1 MAEEIVIDKS
11 AFFNRL
17 SSFFAAWKADKRP
30 GHAVFGGVGSIVILM
45 GKTDEANSFQ
55 KNNAMHFWLLGYEFP
70 ATLMVFTT
78 DMMYVVTTAK
88 KGEDWPNTD
97 SAYLSANTGL
107 LNVAKHLEPLKGGKI
122 PVEILVTSKDP
133 DEKTRSFEKCLEVI
147 KSAGKRV
154 GVLPK
159 DTAAGP
165 FAEDWKRAFANITQD
180 VEEVDISPA
189 LSSAAFSVKDTD
201 ELVAIRN
208 ASRACSGLMS
218 EYFVDEMSRLLDE
231 EKQMTHKALSMRIDA
246 KIDDAKF
253 FKKLAKLPAEFDPQ
267 QIDWA
272 YGPVIQSG
280 GKYDLRLTATSDNSH
295 LQAGIIVA
303 GFGIR
308 YKTYSSI
315 IARTYLVDPSK
326 SQEANYAFLLNLHD
340 AVMKDVRDGTMAKDL
355 FNKAI
360 GLVRAKKP
368 ELESHFVKSVGAGI
382 GIELRDSNMVLNGKN
397 NKILKSG
404 MTLSIT
410 VGLTDVEELESK
422 DKNNSVYSMIITDT
436 VRVGEN
442 GPHIFTK
449 DAGIDMDSVSFY
461 FGDEEEPQKPAKEK
475 KEVKSSAMTSR
486 NVTRTKLRAERPT
499 QVNEGAEARR
509 REHQK
514 ELATKK
520 TKEGLDRF
528 AGTTGDDNGVTQKR
542 FKRFESYKRDN
553 QLPTKVKDLTIYVD
567 HKASTVIVP
576 IMGRPVP
583 FHINTIKNASK
594 SDEGEYA
601 YLRINFLSPGQG
613 VGRKDDQPFED
624 ISAHFLRNLTLR
636 SKDNERLAQVAQ
648 DITEL
653 RKNALRREQEKK
665 EMEDVVEQDKLV
677 EIRNR
682 RPVRLPDVYLR
693 PPLDGKRVPGEVEIH
708 QNGLRYMSPFRN
720 EHVDVLFSNV
730 KHLFFQPCA
739 HELIVLIHVH
749 LKTPIMIGK
758 RKTRDVQ
765 FYREA
770 TEMQFDETGNRRR
783 KHRYGDEE
791 EFEAEQEE
799 RRRRA
804 ALDREFKAFAEK
816 IADAGKDE
824 GVDVDIPFREIGFTG
839 VPNRSNVLIQ
849 PTTDALV
856 QLTEPPFLVIT
867 LNEIEIAHLER
878 VQFGLK
884 NFDLVFVFKD
894 FHRPPVHVN
903 TIPVESLE
911 GVKDWLDSVDIAFTE
926 GPLNLNWTT
935 IMKTVVSDPYGFF
948 ADGGWSFLAAESD
961 SEGGASDEEESAFE
975 LSESE
980 LAAADESSEDD
991 SEFDDDASA
1000 EASEDF
1006 SADEDSGEDW
1016 DELER
1021 KAKKKDKESGLD
1033 DEERG
1038 KKRKR

>member
-1 MAEEIVIDKS
+1 
-11 AFFNRL
+11 
-17 SSFFAAWKADKRP
+17 
-30 GHAVFGGVGSIVILM
+30 
-45 GKTDEANSFQ
+45 
-55 KNNAMHFWLLGYEFP
+55 
-70 ATLMVFTT
+70 
-78 DMMYVVTTAK
+78 
-88 KGEDWPNTD
+88 
-97 SAYLSANTGL
+97 
-107 LNVAKHLEPLKGGKI
+107 
-122 PVEILVTSKDP
+122 
-133 DEKTRSFEKCLEVI
+133 
-147 KSAGKRV
+147 
-154 GVLPK
+154 
-159 DTAAGP
+159 
-165 FAEDWKRAFANITQD
+165 
-180 VEEVDISPA
+180 
-189 LSSAAFSVKDTD
+189 
-201 ELVAIRN
+201 
-208 ASRACSGLMS
+208 MS

-231 EKQMTHKALSMRIDA
+231 EKQMTHKALSMRVDA
-246 KIDDAKF
+246 KIDDTKF
-253 FKKLAKLPAEFDPQ
+253 FNKLAKLPAEFDPR

-280 GKYDLRLTATSDNSH
+280 GKYDLKLTATSDNGN
-295 LQAGIIVA
+295 LQPGIIIA

-315 IARTYLVDPSK
+315 ISRTYLVDPSK
-326 SQEANYAFLLNLHD
+326 SQEANYAFLLNIHET
-340 AVMKDVRDGTMAKDL
+340 VMKDIRDGTVVKDL

-368 ELESHFVKSVGAGI
+368 ELESHFVKNIGAGI
-382 GIELRDSNMVLNGKN
+382 GIELRDANMILNSKN
-397 NKILKSG
+397 NKVLKSG
-404 MTLSIT
+404 MTLAIT
-410 VGLTDVEELESK
+410 VGLTDVEESESK
-422 DKNNSVYSMIITDT
+422 DKRKAVYSMVITDT

-461 FGDEEEPQKPAKEK
+461 FGDEEEPQKPVKEK
-475 KEVKSSAMTSR
+475 KEVKSNAIANR

-514 ELATKK
+514 ELAAKK

-528 AGTTGDDNGVTQKR
+528 AGTTGDDNGVTQKK

-553 QLPTKVKDLTIYVD
+553 QLPTKVKDLIVYVD

-624 ISAHFLRNLTLR
+624 LSAHFLRNLTLR
-636 SKDNERLAQVAQ
+636 SKDNDRLAQVAQ

-665 EMEDVVEQDKLV
+665 EMEDVVEQDKLI

-682 RPVRLPDVYLR
+682 RPVKLPDVYLR

-824 GVDVDIPFREIGFTG
+824 GVDVDIPFREIGFNG

-961 SEGGASDEEESAFE
+961 SEGGGSEDEESAFE

-1000 EASEDF
+1000 EESEEF
-1006 SADEDSGEDW
+1006 SADEESGDDW

-1021 KAKKKDKESGLD
+1021 KAKKKDREGGSD

-1038 KKRKR
+1038 QKRKR

>member
-1 MAEEIVIDKS
+1 MAEDIVIDKN

-30 GHAVFGGVGSIVILM
+30 GHAAFGGVGSIVILM

-78 DMMYVVTTAK
+78 DMMYV
-88 KGEDWPNTD
+88 PNAD
-97 SAYLSANTGL
+97 STYLSTNTGL

-147 KSAGKRV
+147 KNAGKRV
-154 GVLPK
+154 GILPK

-180 VEEVDISPA
+180 VEEVDISSA

-253 FKKLAKLPAEFDPQ
+253 FKRLAKLPAEFDPQ

-280 GKYDLRLTATSDNSH
+280 GKYDLRLTAMSDNSH

-303 GFGIR
+303 GFGVR

-410 VGLTDVEELESK
+410 VGLTDVEDLESK
-422 DKNNSVYSMIITDT
+422 DKNNTVYSMIITDT

-449 DAGIDMDSVSFY
+449 EAGIDMDSVSFY

-475 KEVKSSAMTSR
+475 KEVKSSAMASR

-528 AGTTGDDNGVTQKR
+528 AGTTGDDNGVTQKK

-961 SEGGASDEEESAFE
+961 SEDGASDEEESAFE

-1021 KAKKKDKESGLD
+1021 KAKKKDRESGLD

>member
-133 DEKTRSFEKCLEVI
+133 DEKSRSFEKCLEVI
-147 KSAGKRV
+147 KNAGKRV

-340 AVMKDVRDGTMAKDL
+340 TVMKDVRDGTMAKDL

-422 DKNNSVYSMIITDT
+422 DKNTAVYSMIITDT

-475 KEVKSSAMTSR
+475 KEVKSNAMTSR

-528 AGTTGDDNGVTQKR
+528 AGTTGDDNGVTQKK

-1021 KAKKKDKESGLD
+1021 KAKKKDRESGLD

>member
-1 MAEEIVIDKS
+1 MAEQIAIDKNT
-11 AFFNRL
+11 FFNHL
-17 SSFFAAWKADKRP
+17 SSFYASWKADKRS
-30 GHAVFGGVGSIVILM
+30 GNALFGGAGSIVILM
-45 GKTDEANSFQ
+45 GKTKSDESSFQ

-70 ATLMVFTT
+70 ATLFVLTT
-78 DMMYVVTTAK
+78 EAVHVVTTPK
-88 KGEDWPNTD
+88 KAE
-97 SAYLSANTGL
+97 L
-107 LNVAKHLEPLKGGKI
+107 LEPLTGGKV
-122 PVEILVTSKDP
+122 PVELLVTTKDP
-133 DEKTRSFEKCLEVI
+133 ESKTKAFGKCLDVI
-147 KSAGKRV
+147 KGAGKKV
-154 GVLPK
+154 GTLPK
-159 DTAAGP
+159 DHTSGP
-165 FAEDWKRAFANITQD
+165 FADDWKRAFGDISKD
-180 VEEVDISPA
+180 VEEVDITPA
-189 LSSAAFSVKDTD
+189 LSAAFSIKDPE
-201 ELVAIRN
+201 ELVSVRN

-231 EKQMTHKALSMRIDA
+231 EKQITHKALAAKVDT

-253 FKKLAKLPAEFDPQ
+253 FNKLARLPSEFDAD

-272 YGPVIQSG
+272 YGPVVQSG
-280 GKYDLRLTATSDNSH
+280 GSYDLKLTATADSKN
-295 LQAGIIVA
+295 LEPGIILSS
-303 GFGIR
+303 FGIR
-308 YKTYSSI
+308 YKTYNSL

-326 SQEANYAFLLNLHD
+326 SQEANYGLLLSLHD
-340 AVMKDVRDGTMAKDL
+340 VVMKEIRDGVVAKDL
-355 FNKAI
+355 YNKALSVI
-360 GLVRAKKP
+360 RSKKP
-368 ELESHFVKSVGAGI
+368 ELESHLVKNIGAGI
-382 GIELRDSNMVLNGKN
+382 GIELRDANMVLNTKN
-397 NKILKSG
+397 NRVLKNG
-404 MTLSIT
+404 MTLSVT
-410 VGLTDVEELESK
+410 VGLTDVKDIDSK
-422 DKNNSVYSMIITDT
+422 GNTYSMVITDT
-436 VRVGEN
+436 VRVGDT
-442 GPHIFTK
+442 GAHIFTK

-461 FGDEEEPQKPAKEK
+461 FGDDEEPEKPVKEK
-475 KEVKSSAMTSR
+475 KEAKSSAVASR

-499 QVNEGAEARR
+499 QINEGAEARR

-528 AGTTGDDNGVTQKR
+528 TGTTGDDNGVAQKK

-553 QLPTKVKDLTIYVD
+553 QLPAKVKDLTVYVD
-567 HKASTVIVP
+567 QKASTVIVP

-624 ISAHFLRNLTLR
+624 PSAHFVRNLTLR
-636 SKDNERLAQVAQ
+636 SKNNDRLAQVAQ

-653 RKNALRREQEKK
+653 RKTALRREQEKK

-682 RPVRLPDVYLR
+682 RPVKLPDVYLR

-708 QNGLRYMSPFRN
+708 QNGLRYLSPFRN

-856 QLTEPPFLVIT
+856 QLTEPPFMVIT

-884 NFDLVFVFKD
+884 NFDLVFVYKD

-903 TIPVESLE
+903 TIPVEALE

-961 SEGGASDEEESAFE
+961 SEGGSDEEEESAFE

-980 LAAADESSEDD
+980 LVAADESSEED
-991 SEFDDDASA
+991 SDYDDDASA
-1000 EASEDF
+1000 DASEEEDF
-1006 SADEDSGEDW
+1006 SGDEESGEDW
-1016 DELER
+1016 DELEK
-1021 KAKKKDKESGLD
+1021 KAKRQDKENKVDED
-1033 DEERG
+1033 DRG
-1038 KKRKR
+1038 TKRKR

>member
-1 MAEEIVIDKS
+1 MAEEIVIDKTL
-11 AFFNRL
+11 FFNRL
-17 SSFFAAWKADKRP
+17 SSFYAAWRADKRSSHP
-30 GHAVFGGVGSIVILM
+30 TFGGVGSIVILM
-45 GKTDEANSFQ
+45 GKTDEANTFQ

-70 ATLMVFTT
+70 ATLLVFTLEAV
-78 DMMYVVTTAK
+78 YVVTTAK
-88 KGEDWPNTD
+88 KEGAH
-97 SAYLSANTGL
+97 S
-107 LNVAKHLEPLKGGKI
+107 AKHLEPLRGGKI
-122 PVEILVTSKDP
+122 PVEILVTTKDP
-133 DEKTRSFEKCLEVI
+133 EGKLRSFEKCIEVI
-147 KSAGKRV
+147 RSTGNKV

-159 DTAAGP
+159 DTTAGP
-165 FAEDWKRAFANITQD
+165 FAEDWKRTFATLSGEI
-180 VEEVDISPA
+180 EEVDISPA
-189 LSSAAFSVKDTD
+189 LSAAFAVKDTD
-201 ELVAIRN
+201 ELVSIRN

-218 EYFVDEMSRLLDE
+218 EYFVEEMSRLLDE
-231 EKQMTHKALSMRIDA
+231 EKQMTHKALSARVDA

-253 FKKLAKLPAEFDPQ
+253 FNKLGKLPAEFDAQ

-280 GKYDLRLTATSDNSH
+280 GKYDLRLTAVSDNSN
-295 LQAGIIVA
+295 LEPGIIIA

-308 YKTYSSI
+308 YKTYSSM

-326 SQEANYAFLLNLHD
+326 SQETNYAFLLALHE
-340 AVMKDVRDGTMAKDL
+340 AVMRDVRDGTIAKDL
-355 FNKAI
+355 YNKAI
-360 GLVRAKKP
+360 NLIRTKKP

-382 GIELRDSNMVLNGKN
+382 GIELRDPNMVLNGKN
-397 NKILKSG
+397 SRTLKSG
-404 MTLSIT
+404 MTLSVT
-410 VGLTDVEELESK
+410 VGLTDVEDPELKGSK
-422 DKNNSVYSMIITDT
+422 SSTYSMVITDT

-442 GPHIFTK
+442 GPHVFTK
-449 DAGIDMDSVSFY
+449 DAGLDMDSVSFY
-461 FGDEEEPQKPAKEK
+461 FGDEEEPQKPIKEK
-475 KEVKSSAMTSR
+475 KEAKTSAIASR
-486 NVTRTKLRAERPT
+486 NITRTKLRAERPT
-499 QVNEGAEARR
+499 QINEGAEARR

-514 ELATKK
+514 ELAAKK

-528 AGTTGDDNGVTQKR
+528 AGTTGDDNGVTQKK

-553 QLPTKVKDLTIYVD
+553 QLPTKVRDLTIYVD
-567 HKASTVIVP
+567 QKASTVIVP

-624 ISAHFLRNLTLR
+624 LSAHFLRNLTLR

-665 EMEDVVEQDKLV
+665 EMEDVVEQDKLI

-682 RPVRLPDVYLR
+682 RPVKLPDVYLR

-894 FHRPPVHVN
+894 FHRAPVHIN

-961 SEGGASDEEESAFE
+961 SEDGSEEEEESAFE

-1000 EASEDF
+1000 EASDF
-1006 SADEDSGEDW
+1006 SAEEESGEDW

-1021 KAKKKDKESGLD
+1021 KAKKKDREGGLD
-1033 DEERG
+1033 DEEHG

>member
-11 AFFNRL
+11 TFFNRL
-17 SSFFAAWKADKRP
+17 SSFYNAWKADKRSS
-30 GHAVFGGVGSIVILM
+30 HATFGGASSIVILM

-70 ATLMVFTT
+70 ATLLVFTT
-78 DMMYVVTTAK
+78 EVVYVVTTAK
-88 KGEDWPNTD
+88 K
-97 SAYLSANTGL
+97 
-107 LNVAKHLEPLKGGKI
+107 AKHLEPLKGGKI

-133 DEKTRSFEKCLEVI
+133 EEKMKSFEKCIEVI
-147 KSAGKRV
+147 KNAGKKV
-154 GVLPK
+154 GVLLR
-159 DTAAGP
+159 DTTAGP
-165 FAEDWKRAFANITQD
+165 FAEDWRKAYAVLSKE
-180 VEEVDISPA
+180 VEEVDISSA
-189 LSSAAFSVKDTD
+189 LSAALSVKDTD
-201 ELVAIRN
+201 ELVSIRN

-231 EKQMTHKALSMRIDA
+231 EKQMSHKALSMRIDA

-253 FKKLAKLPAEFDPQ
+253 FNKLAKLPAEFDPQ

-280 GKYDLRLTATSDNSH
+280 GKYDLKLTAVSDNNN
-295 LQAGIIVA
+295 LQPGIIIA

-308 YKTYSSI
+308 YRTYSSL
-315 IARTYLVDPSK
+315 IARTYLVDPTK
-326 SQEANYAFLLNLHD
+326 SQEANYAFLLNIRE
-340 AVMKDVRDGTMAKDL
+340 AIIKEVRDGTTAKDL
-355 FNKAI
+355 YSKAVSLI
-360 GLVRAKKP
+360 RTRKP
-368 ELESHFVKSVGAGI
+368 ELEAHFLKAVGAGI
-382 GIELRDSNMVLNGKN
+382 GIELRDANMVLNGKN
-397 NKILKSG
+397 DKILKSG
-404 MTLSIT
+404 MTFAIT
-410 VGLTDVEELESK
+410 VGLTDVEDPNMK
-422 DKNNSVYSMIITDT
+422 DKNRTVYSMVITDT
-436 VRVGEN
+436 VRVGET
-442 GPHIFTK
+442 GPLVFTK
-449 DAGIDMDSVSFY
+449 DAGVDMDSVSFY
-461 FGDEEEPQKPAKEK
+461 FGDEEEPQKPVKEK
-475 KEVKSSAMTSR
+475 KEAKSSAIANR

-499 QVNEGAEARR
+499 QINEGAEARR

-514 ELATKK
+514 ELAGKK

-528 AGTTGDDNGVTQKR
+528 AGTTGDDNGVTQKK

-553 QLPTKVKDLTIYVD
+553 QLPTRVKDLTVYVD
-567 HKASTVIVP
+567 QKASTVIVP

-624 ISAHFLRNLTLR
+624 LSAHFLRNLTLR
-636 SKDNERLAQVAQ
+636 SKDNDRLAQIAQ

-682 RPVRLPDVYLR
+682 RPVKLPDVYLR

-867 LNEIEIAHLER
+867 LNEVEIAHLER

-884 NFDLVFVFKD
+884 NFDLVFVLKD
-894 FHRPPVHVN
+894 FHRAPVHIN

-961 SEGGASDEEESAFE
+961 SEGGSDEDEESAFE

-1000 EASEDF
+1000 EASDDF
-1006 SADEDSGEDW
+1006 SADEESGEDW
-1016 DELER
+1016 DELEL
-1021 KAKKKDKESGLD
+1021 KAKKKDRESGLE
-1033 DEERG
+1033 DEDRG

>member
-1 MAEEIVIDKS
+1 MGDEIVIDKT

-17 SSFFAAWKADKRP
+17 SSLHTAWKTDKRSSNP
-30 GHAVFGGVGSIVILM
+30 VFGGVGSIVILM
-45 GKTDEANSFQ
+45 GKTDETNSFQ
-55 KNNAMHFWLLGYEFP
+55 KNNAIHFWLLGYEFP
-70 ATLMVFTT
+70 ATLLIFTPEV
-78 DMMYVVTTAK
+78 MYVVTTAK
-88 KGEDWPNTD
+88 K
-97 SAYLSANTGL
+97 
-107 LNVAKHLEPLKGGKI
+107 AKHLEPLKGGKI
-122 PVEILVTSKDP
+122 PVEVLVTTKDP
-133 DEKTRSFEKCLEVI
+133 EEKTKIFEKCLDVI
-147 KSAGKRV
+147 KSSGDKV
-154 GVLPK
+154 GVLPR
-159 DTAAGP
+159 DTTAGP
-165 FAEDWKRAFANITQD
+165 FVEDWKRVYSKISGEI
-180 VEEVDISPA
+180 EEVDISPA
-189 LSSAAFSVKDTD
+189 LSAACFSIKDTD
-201 ELVAIRN
+201 ELVSIRN

-218 EYFVDEMSRLLDE
+218 DYFVDEMSRLLDE

-253 FKKLAKLPAEFDPQ
+253 FNKLAKLPSEFDPQ

-280 GKYDLRLTATSDNSH
+280 GKYDLKLTAVSNDDN
-295 LQAGIIVA
+295 LEPGIIIA

-308 YKTYSSI
+308 YKTYSSLI
-315 IARTYLVDPSK
+315 GRTYLVDPTK
-326 SQEANYAFLLNLHD
+326 TQELNYGLLLSVHEV
-340 AVMKDVRDGTMAKDL
+340 VMKEIRDGVVAKEL
-355 FNKAI
+355 YNKAI

-368 ELESHFVKSVGAGI
+368 ELEPHFMKNVGAGI
-382 GIELRDSNMVLNGKN
+382 GIELRDPNMVLNGKN
-397 NKILKSG
+397 SRVLKSG
-404 MTLSIT
+404 MTFSIT
-410 VGLTDVEELESK
+410 IGLVDVEEPSVK
-422 DKNNSVYSMIITDT
+422 DKKKNIYSMMITDT
-436 VRVGEN
+436 VRVGDQ
-442 GPHIFTK
+442 GPHVFTK

-475 KEVKSSAMTSR
+475 KEPKSSAVANR

-514 ELATKK
+514 ELAAKK
-520 TKEGLDRF
+520 TKEGLERF
-528 AGTTGDDNGVTQKR
+528 AGTTGDDNGVTQKK

-553 QLPTKVKDLTIYVD
+553 QLPAKVRDLTVYVD

-624 ISAHFLRNLTLR
+624 LSAHFLRNLTLR
-636 SKDNERLAQVAQ
+636 SKDNDRFAQVAQ

-682 RPVRLPDVYLR
+682 RPVKLPDVYLR

-720 EHVDVLFSNV
+720 ERVDVLFSNV

-824 GVDVDIPFREIGFTG
+824 GVDVDIPFREIGFNG

-856 QLTEPPFLVIT
+856 QLTEPPFLVVS
-867 LNEIEIAHLER
+867 LNEIEVAHLER

-894 FHRPPVHVN
+894 FHRPPVHIN
-903 TIPVESLE
+903 TIPVENLE

-948 ADGGWSFLAAESD
+948 ADGGWSFLAPESD
-961 SEGGASDEEESAFE
+961 SEDGSDEEEESAFE

-980 LAAADESSEDD
+980 LAADESSEDESD
-991 SEFDDDASA
+991 YDDDASA
-1000 EASEDF
+1000 DDDF
-1006 SADEDSGEDW
+1006 SADEEESGEDW
-1016 DELER
+1016 DELEEQ
-1021 KAKKKDKESGLD
+1021 AKKKDREGILD
-1033 DEERG
+1033 DEDRL

>member
-1 MAEEIVIDKS
+1 MGEEIKIDKATFS
-11 AFFNRL
+11 NRL
-17 SSFFAAWKADKRP
+17 SSFYSAWKADKRSSNP
-30 GHAVFGGVGSIVILM
+30 VFAGAGSIVILM
-45 GKTDEANSFQ
+45 GKTEEANSFQ

-70 ATLMVFTT
+70 ATLFVFTLEA
-78 DMMYVVTTAK
+78 MYVVTTAK
-88 KGEDWPNTD
+88 K
-97 SAYLSANTGL
+97 
-107 LNVAKHLEPLKGGKI
+107 AKHLEHLKGGKI
-122 PVEILVTSKDP
+122 PVEILVTTKDA
-133 DEKTRSFEKCLEVI
+133 EQKAKVFEKCLDVI
-147 KSAGKRV
+147 KNAGKKV

-159 DTAAGP
+159 DTSTGP
-165 FAEDWKRAFANITQD
+165 FAEEWKRVFGEISKE
-180 VEEVDISPA
+180 VEEVDIAPA
-189 LSSAAFSVKDTD
+189 LSSVAFSVKGPE
-201 ELVAIRN
+201 ELISIRN

-218 EYFVDEMSRLLDE
+218 EYFVDEMSQLLDE
-231 EKQMTHKALSMRIDA
+231 EKKITHKALAAKVDA

-253 FKKLAKLPAEFDPQ
+253 FNKLAKLPPEFDAQ

-280 GKYDLRLTATSDNSH
+280 GNYDLKFTAVSDSNNLH
-295 LQAGIIVA
+295 TGIIIA

-308 YKTYSSI
+308 YKTYSSVI
-315 IARTYLVDPSK
+315 SRTFLVDPSK
-326 SQEANYAFLLNLHD
+326 AQEATYAFLLTIYD
-340 AVMKDVRDGTMAKDL
+340 AVMKDVRDGAVAKDL
-355 FNKAI
+355 YNKAI
-360 GLVRAKKP
+360 GMIKAKKP
-368 ELESHFVKSVGAGI
+368 ELEKHFLKNIGAGI
-382 GIELRDSNMVLNGKN
+382 GIELRDSNMILNGKN
-397 NKILKSG
+397 TKVLKSG
-404 MTLSIT
+404 MTLCVMI
-410 VGLTDVEELESK
+410 GFTDIHDPDPK
-422 DKNNSVYSMIITDT
+422 DKKNEVYSMVISDT
-436 VRVGEN
+436 VRVGES

-461 FGDEEEPQKPAKEK
+461 FGDEEETQKPK
-475 KEVKSSAMTSR
+475 KVKNDTARSSAIASKNITK
-486 NVTRTKLRAERPT
+486 TKLRAERPT
-499 QVNEGAEARR
+499 QSNEGAEARR

-514 ELATKK
+514 ELAAKK
-520 TKEGLDRF
+520 VKEGLERF
-528 AGTTGDDNGVTQKR
+528 AGTTGDQNGVSQKK

-553 QLPTKVKDLTIYVD
+553 QLPPRVKDLAIYVD
-567 HKASTVIVP
+567 HKAATVIVP

-624 ISAHFLRNLTLR
+624 PSAHFVRNLTLR
-636 SKDNERLAQVAQ
+636 SKDNNRLGQVAQ

-682 RPVRLPDVYLR
+682 RPVKLPDVYLR

-708 QNGLRYMSPFRN
+708 QNGLRYQSPLRS

-739 HELIVLIHVH
+739 HEMIVIIHVH

-758 RKTRDVQ
+758 RKTKDVQ

-799 RRRRA
+799 RRRRL

-816 IADAGKDE
+816 ISDAGRDE
-824 GVDVDIPFREIGFTG
+824 GVDVDVPFREIGFNG

-849 PTTDALV
+849 PTTDAIV
-856 QLTEPPFLVIT
+856 QLTEPPFLVVT
-867 LNEIEIAHLER
+867 LSEIEVAHLER

-884 NFDLVFVFKD
+884 NFDMVFVFKD
-894 FHRPPVHVN
+894 FHRPPVHIN

-911 GVKDWLDSVDIAFTE
+911 GVKDWLDSVDIAFSE
-926 GPLNLNWTT
+926 GPLNLNWGA
-935 IMKTVVSDPYGFF
+935 IMKTVTSDPHGFF
-948 ADGGWSFLAAESD
+948 VDGGWSFLGAESD
-961 SEGGASDEEESAFE
+961 SEESEEEEESAFE
-975 LSESE
+975 MSESE
-980 LAAADESSEDD
+980 LGASEESSEDE

-1000 EASEDF
+1000 DASEGF
-1006 SADEDSGEDW
+1006 SGDEDESGGEDW
-1016 DELER
+1016 DELEK
-1021 KAKKKDKESGLD
+1021 KAKKKDRESALD
-1033 DEERG
+1033 DSDKG

>member
-11 AFFNRL
+11 TFFNRL
-17 SSFFAAWKADKRP
+17 SSFYNAWKADKRSS
-30 GHAVFGGVGSIVILM
+30 HASFGGVSSIVILM

-70 ATLMVFTT
+70 ATLLVFTT
-78 DMMYVVTTAK
+78 EMVYVVTTAK
-88 KGEDWPNTD
+88 K
-97 SAYLSANTGL
+97 
-107 LNVAKHLEPLKGGKI
+107 AKHLEPLKGGKI
-122 PVEILVTSKDP
+122 PVEILVTSKTP
-133 DEKTRSFEKCLEVI
+133 DEKMKSFEKCIDVI
-147 KSAGKRV
+147 KNAGKKV

-159 DTAAGP
+159 DTTAGP
-165 FAEDWKRAFANITQD
+165 FAEDWKKAYATLSNE

-189 LSSAAFSVKDTD
+189 LSATLSVKDTD
-201 ELVAIRN
+201 ELVSIRN

-231 EKQMTHKALSMRIDA
+231 EKQMSHKALSMRIDA

-253 FKKLAKLPAEFDPQ
+253 FNKLAKLPAEFDPQ

-280 GKYDLRLTATSDNSH
+280 GKYDLKLTAISDNNN
-295 LQAGIIVA
+295 LQPGIIIA

-308 YKTYSSI
+308 YKTYSSM
-315 IARTYLVDPSK
+315 IARTYLVDPTK
-326 SQEANYAFLLNLHD
+326 TQEANYAFLLNVREAIL
-340 AVMKDVRDGTMAKDL
+340 KDVRDGAVAKDL
-355 FNKAI
+355 YSKAMNM
-360 GLVRAKKP
+360 VRTKKP
-368 ELESHFVKSVGAGI
+368 ELESHFLKTVGAGI
-382 GIELRDSNMVLNGKN
+382 GIELRDANMVLNGKN
-397 NKILKSG
+397 DKVLKSG
-404 MTLSIT
+404 MTFAVT
-410 VGLTDVEELESK
+410 VGLTDVEDASIK
-422 DKNNSVYSMIITDT
+422 DKNRTVYSMIITDT
-436 VRVGEN
+436 VRVGET
-442 GPHIFTK
+442 GPLVFTK
-449 DAGIDMDSVSFY
+449 DAGVDMDSVSFY
-461 FGDEEEPQKPAKEK
+461 FGDEEEPQRPVKEK
-475 KEVKSSAMTSR
+475 KEAKSSSVANR

-499 QVNEGAEARR
+499 QINEGAEARR

-514 ELATKK
+514 ELAGKK

-528 AGTTGDDNGVTQKR
+528 AGTTGDDNGVTQKK

-553 QLPTKVKDLTIYVD
+553 QLPTRVKDLTVYVD
-567 HKASTVIVP
+567 QKASTVIVP

-624 ISAHFLRNLTLR
+624 LSAHFLRNLTLR
-636 SKDNERLAQVAQ
+636 SKDNDRLAQIAQ

-677 EIRNR
+677 EIRSNLDR
-682 RPVRLPDVYLR
+682 RPVKLPDVYLR

-824 GVDVDIPFREIGFTG
+824 SVDVDIPFREIGFTG

-867 LNEIEIAHLER
+867 LNEVEIAHLER

-894 FHRPPVHVN
+894 FHRAPVHIN

-961 SEGGASDEEESAFE
+961 SEGGSDEDEESAFE

-1000 EASEDF
+1000 EASDDF
-1006 SADEDSGEDW
+1006 SADEESGEDW
-1016 DELER
+1016 DELET
-1021 KAKKKDKESGLD
+1021 KAKKKDRESGLD
-1033 DEERG
+1033 DEDRG

>member
-1 MAEEIVIDKS
+1 MAEDIIIDK
-11 AFFNRL
+11 ATFFNRL
-17 SSFFAAWKADKRP
+17 SSFYAAWKADKRP
-30 GHAVFGGVGSIVILM
+30 GNGVFGGVGSIVILM

-70 ATLMVFTT
+70 ATLFVFTLEG
-78 DMMYVVTTAK
+78 MYVVTTAK
-88 KGEDWPNTD
+88 K
-97 SAYLSANTGL
+97 
-107 LNVAKHLEPLKGGKI
+107 AKHLEPLKGGKI
-122 PVEILVTSKDP
+122 PMEILVTSKDQ
-133 DEKTRSFEKCLEVI
+133 EQKAKAFEKCLDVI
-147 KSAGKRV
+147 KSAGKKV
-154 GVLPK
+154 GTLAK
-159 DTAAGP
+159 DTAFGP
-165 FAEDWKRAFANITQD
+165 FADEWKRAFGDISKD
-180 VEEVDISPA
+180 VEEVDIAPA
-189 LSSAAFSVKDTD
+189 LSAASFSIKGPE
-201 ELVAIRN
+201 ELVSMRN
-208 ASRACSGLMS
+208 AARACSGLMS
-218 EYFVDEMSRLLDE
+218 EYFVDEMSQLLDE
-231 EKQMTHKALSMRIDA
+231 EKKMTHKSLASKIDV
-246 KIDDAKF
+246 KIDDDKF
-253 FKKLAKLPAEFDPQ
+253 FQKLAKLPPEFDAH

-272 YGPVIQSG
+272 YGPVVQSG
-280 GKYDLRLTATSDNSH
+280 GNYDLRLTATPDSNNLH
-295 LQAGIIVA
+295 AGIIIA

-308 YKTYSSI
+308 YKTYSAM

-326 SQEANYAFLLNLHD
+326 SQETNYGLLLNIHD
-340 AVMKDVRDGTMAKDL
+340 AIMKDIRDGAVARDL
-355 FNKAI
+355 YNKAI
-360 GLVRAKKP
+360 GIVRAKRP
-368 ELESHFVKSVGAGI
+368 DLEKHFLKNIGAGI

-397 NKILKSG
+397 TRTLKSG

-410 VGLTDVEELESK
+410 IGLTDIQDLDQK
-422 DKNNSVYSMIITDT
+422 DRKNSVYSMVITDT
-436 VRVGEN
+436 VRVGET

-449 DAGIDMDSVSFY
+449 DAGVDMDSVSFY
-461 FGDEEEPQKPAKEK
+461 FGDEEEPEKPVKEK
-475 KEVKSSAMTSR
+475 AEVRSSVVASKNITK
-486 NVTRTKLRAERPT
+486 TKLRAERPT
-499 QVNEGAEARR
+499 QNTEGSEARR

-514 ELATKK
+514 ELAAKK
-520 TKEGLDRF
+520 LKEGLERF
-528 AGTTGDDNGVTQKR
+528 AGTTGDGNGVAQKK

-553 QLPTKVKDLTIYVD
+553 QLPSKVKDLTVYVD

-576 IMGRPVP
+576 VMGRPVP

-624 ISAHFLRNLTLR
+624 PSAHFVRNLTLR
-636 SKDNERLAQVAQ
+636 SKDNNRFAQVAQ

-665 EMEDVVEQDKLV
+665 EMEDVVEQDKLI

-682 RPVRLPDVYLR
+682 RPVKLPDVYLR

-708 QNGLRYMSPFRN
+708 QNGLRYQSPLRN

-739 HELIVLIHVH
+739 HELIVIIHVH
-749 LKTPIMIGK
+749 LKTPIMVGK
-758 RKTRDVQ
+758 RKTKDVQ

-816 IADAGKDE
+816 ISDAGKDE
-824 GVDVDIPFREIGFTG
+824 GVDVDIPFREIGFNG

-849 PTTDALV
+849 PTTDAIV
-856 QLTEPPFLVIT
+856 QLTEPPFLVVT
-867 LNEIEIAHLER
+867 LNEIEVAHLER

-894 FHRPPVHVN
+894 FNRQPVHIN

-911 GVKDWLDSVDIAFTE
+911 SVKDWLDSVDIPFTE

-935 IMKTVVSDPYGFF
+935 IMKTVASDPYGFF
-948 ADGGWSFLAAESD
+948 VDGGWSFLAAESD
-961 SEGGASDEEESAFE
+961 SEDGSDEEEESAFE

-980 LAAADESSEDD
+980 LAASDESSEDD
-991 SEFDDDASA
+991 NEFDDDASA
-1000 EASEDF
+1000 EASDDL
-1006 SADEDSGEDW
+1006 SVDDDSGEDW
-1016 DELER
+1016 DELE
-1021 KAKKKDKESGLD
+1021 KQAKKKDRESGLD
-1033 DEERG
+1033 EDRG
-1038 KKRKR
+1038 RKRKR

>member
-1 MAEEIVIDKS
+1 MAEEILIDRNT
-11 AFFNRL
+11 FFSRL
-17 SSFFAAWKADKRP
+17 SSFYTAWKADKRSN
-30 GHAVFGGVGSIVILM
+30 HASFGGVSSIIILM
-45 GKTDEANSFQ
+45 GKTDETNSFQ

-70 ATLMVFTT
+70 ATLLVLTT
-78 DMMYVVTTAK
+78 EVVYVVTTAK
-88 KGEDWPNTD
+88 K
-97 SAYLSANTGL
+97 
-107 LNVAKHLEPLKGGKI
+107 AKHLEPLKGGKV

-133 DEKTRSFEKCLEVI
+133 EEKMKSFEKCIEVI
-147 KSAGKRV
+147 KNAGKKV
-154 GVLPK
+154 GILAR
-159 DTAAGP
+159 DTTAGP
-165 FAEDWKRAFANITQD
+165 FAEDWRKVYAAISRE

-189 LSSAAFSVKDTD
+189 LSTAFSVKDTD
-201 ELVAIRN
+201 ELVSIRN

-246 KIDDAKF
+246 KIDDVKF
-253 FKKLAKLPAEFDPQ
+253 FNKLGKLPAEFDPQ

-280 GKYDLRLTATSDNSH
+280 GKYDIKLTAASDNNN
-295 LQAGIIVA
+295 LQPGIIIA

-308 YKTYSSI
+308 YRTYSSL

-326 SQEANYAFLLNLHD
+326 NQEANYAFLLNIRETI
-340 AVMKDVRDGTMAKDL
+340 MKEIRDGTVSKDL
-355 FNKAI
+355 YNKAI
-360 GLVRAKKP
+360 GLVRTKRP
-368 ELESHFVKSVGAGI
+368 ELEAHFLKTVGAGI
-382 GIELRDSNMVLNGKN
+382 GIELRDANMVLNGKN
-397 NKILKSG
+397 EKVLKSG
-404 MTLSIT
+404 MAFSIT
-410 VGLTDVEELESK
+410 VGLTDVEEPSMK
-422 DKNNSVYSMIITDT
+422 DKNTAVYSMVITDT
-436 VRVGEN
+436 VRVGET
-442 GPHIFTK
+442 GPLIFTK
-449 DAGIDMDSVSFY
+449 EAGVDMDSVSFY
-461 FGDEEEPQKPAKEK
+461 FGDEEEPQKPVKEK
-475 KEVKSSAMTSR
+475 KESKPSAIANR

-499 QVNEGAEARR
+499 QSNEGAEARR

-528 AGTTGDDNGVTQKR
+528 AGTTGDDNGVTQKK

-553 QLPTKVKDLTIYVD
+553 QLPTKVKDLIIYVD
-567 HKASTVIVP
+567 QKASTVIVP

-624 ISAHFLRNLTLR
+624 LSAHFLRNLTLR
-636 SKDNERLAQVAQ
+636 SKDNDRLAQVAQ

-682 RPVRLPDVYLR
+682 RPVKLPDVYLR

-856 QLTEPPFLVIT
+856 QLTEPPFLAIT
-867 LNEIEIAHLER
+867 LNEVEIAHLER

-894 FHRPPVHVN
+894 FHRAPVHIN

-961 SEGGASDEEESAFE
+961 SEGGSEEEEESAFE

-1000 EASEDF
+1000 EESDDF
-1006 SADEDSGEDW
+1006 SADEESGEDW
-1016 DELER
+1016 DELEL
-1021 KAKKKDKESGLD
+1021 KAKKKDRESGLE

>member
-1 MAEEIVIDKS
+1 MADEIVIDKT

-17 SSFFAAWKADKRP
+17 SSFYTAWKADKRS
-30 GHAVFGGVGSIVILM
+30 GNAVFGGVGSIVILM

-55 KNNAMHFWLLGYEFP
+55 KNNAIHFWLLGYEFP

-88 KGEDWPNTD
+88 K
-97 SAYLSANTGL
+97 
-107 LNVAKHLEPLKGGKI
+107 AKHLEPLKVGKI

-133 DEKTRSFEKCLEVI
+133 EEKTKSFEKCLEVI
-147 KSAGKRV
+147 KNAGNKV

-165 FAEDWKRAFANITQD
+165 FAEDWKRAFANITQEI
-180 VEEVDISPA
+180 EEVDISPA

-201 ELVAIRN
+201 ELVSIRN

-218 EYFVDEMSRLLDE
+218 DYFVDEMSRLLDE

-246 KIDDAKF
+246 KIDDSKF
-253 FKKLAKLPAEFDPQ
+253 FSKLAKLPAEFDPQ

-280 GKYDLRLTATSDNSH
+280 GKYDLRLTATSDNSN
-295 LQAGIIVA
+295 LQAGIIIA

-326 SQEANYAFLLNLHD
+326 SQETNYAFLLNLHET
-340 AVMKDVRDGTMAKDL
+340 VMKDVRDGTIAKDL
-355 FNKAI
+355 YNKAI
-360 GLVRAKKP
+360 GLVRARKP
-368 ELESHFVKSVGAGI
+368 ELEAHFVKSIGAGI
-382 GIELRDSNMVLNGKN
+382 GIELRDSNMVLNGKT

-410 VGLTDVEELESK
+410 VGLTDVEEPESK
-422 DKNNSVYSMIITDT
+422 DKNRAVYSMVITDT

-475 KEVKSSAMTSR
+475 KEVKTGAMASR

-528 AGTTGDDNGVTQKR
+528 AGTTGDDNGITQKK

-553 QLPTKVKDLTIYVD
+553 QLPAKVKDLTIYVD
-567 HKASTVIVP
+567 HKASTIIVP

-624 ISAHFLRNLTLR
+624 LSAHFLRNLTLR

-665 EMEDVVEQDKLV
+665 EMEDVVEQDKLI

-682 RPVRLPDVYLR
+682 RPVKLPDVYLR

-961 SEGGASDEEESAFE
+961 SEDGGSEEEESAFE

-1006 SADEDSGEDW
+1006 SADEESGEDW

-1021 KAKKKDKESGLD
+1021 KAKKKDREGSVD

>member
-1 MAEEIVIDKS
+1 MAEEIVIDKTS
-11 AFFNRL
+11 FFNRL
-17 SSFFAAWKADKRP
+17 SSFYTAWRADKRSSHP
-30 GHAVFGGVGSIVILM
+30 TFGGVGSIVILM
-45 GKTDEANSFQ
+45 GKTDEANTFQ

-70 ATLMVFTT
+70 ATLLVFTLEAV
-78 DMMYVVTTAK
+78 YVVTTAK
-88 KGEDWPNTD
+88 K
-97 SAYLSANTGL
+97 
-107 LNVAKHLEPLKGGKI
+107 AKHLEPLRGGKI
-122 PVEILVTSKDP
+122 PVEILVTTKDP
-133 DEKTRSFEKCLEVI
+133 EGKLRSFEKCIEVI
-147 KSAGKRV
+147 RSTGNKV

-159 DTAAGP
+159 DTTAGP
-165 FAEDWKRAFANITQD
+165 FAEDWKRTFATLSGEI
-180 VEEVDISPA
+180 EEVDISPA
-189 LSSAAFSVKDTD
+189 LSAAFAVKDTD
-201 ELVAIRN
+201 ELVSIRN

-218 EYFVDEMSRLLDE
+218 EYFVEEMSRLLDE
-231 EKQMTHKALSMRIDA
+231 EKQMTHKALSARVDA

-253 FKKLAKLPAEFDPQ
+253 FNKLGKLPAEFDAQ

-280 GKYDLRLTATSDNSH
+280 GKYDLRLTAVSDNSN
-295 LQAGIIVA
+295 LEPGIIIA

-308 YKTYSSI
+308 YKTYSSM

-326 SQEANYAFLLNLHD
+326 SQETNYAFLLALHE
-340 AVMKDVRDGTMAKDL
+340 AVMRDVRDGTIAKDL
-355 FNKAI
+355 YNKAI
-360 GLVRAKKP
+360 NLIRTKKP

-382 GIELRDSNMVLNGKN
+382 GIELRDPNMVLNGKN
-397 NKILKSG
+397 SRTLKSG

-410 VGLTDVEELESK
+410 VGLTDVEDPELKGSK
-422 DKNNSVYSMIITDT
+422 SSTYSMVITDT

-442 GPHIFTK
+442 GPHVFTK
-449 DAGIDMDSVSFY
+449 DAGLDMDSVSFY
-461 FGDEEEPQKPAKEK
+461 FGDEDEPQKPIKEK
-475 KEVKSSAMTSR
+475 KEAKTSAIASR
-486 NVTRTKLRAERPT
+486 NITRTKLRAERPT
-499 QVNEGAEARR
+499 QINEGAEARR

-514 ELATKK
+514 ELAAKK

-528 AGTTGDDNGVTQKR
+528 AGTTGDDNGVTQKK

-553 QLPTKVKDLTIYVD
+553 QLPTKVRDLTIYVD
-567 HKASTVIVP
+567 QKASTVIVP

-624 ISAHFLRNLTLR
+624 LSAHFLRNLTLR

-665 EMEDVVEQDKLV
+665 EMEDVVEQDKLI

-682 RPVRLPDVYLR
+682 RPVKLPDVYLR

-894 FHRPPVHVN
+894 FHRAPVHIN

-961 SEGGASDEEESAFE
+961 SEDGSEEEEESAFE

-1000 EASEDF
+1000 EASDF
-1006 SADEDSGEDW
+1006 SAEEESGEDW

-1021 KAKKKDKESGLD
+1021 KAKKKDREGGLD
-1033 DEERG
+1033 DEEHG

>member
-1 MAEEIVIDKS
+1 MADEIVIDK
-11 AFFNRL
+11 AVFFNRL
-17 SSFFAAWKADKRP
+17 SSFYAAWKADKRSNN
-30 GHAVFGGVGSIVILM
+30 AAFSGVGSIIILM

-70 ATLMVFTT
+70 ATLMIFTT
-78 DMMYVVTTAK
+78 EMMYVVTTAK
-88 KGEDWPNTD
+88 K
-97 SAYLSANTGL
+97 
-107 LNVAKHLEPLKGGKI
+107 AKHLEPLKGGKI
-122 PVEILVTSKDP
+122 PVEILVVTKDAA
-133 DEKTRSFEKCLEVI
+133 EKTKIFEKCIEIV
-147 KSAGKRV
+147 KGAGKRV

-159 DTAAGP
+159 DTTTGP
-165 FAEDWKRAFANITQD
+165 FAEDWKQAFKDASKEL
-180 VEEVDISPA
+180 EEIDISSA
-189 LSSAAFSVKDTD
+189 LSSAAFSIKDTD
-201 ELVAIRN
+201 ELVSIRN

-246 KIDDAKF
+246 KIDDTKF
-253 FKKLAKLPAEFDPQ
+253 FNKLAKLPSEFDPQ

-280 GKYDLRLTATSDNSH
+280 GNYDLKLTAQPDNNN
-295 LQAGIIVA
+295 LQPGIIIA

-326 SQEANYAFLLNLHD
+326 SQEANYAFLLNLHETII
-340 AVMKDVRDGTMAKDL
+340 KDIRDGAIAKDIYTR
-355 FNKAI
+355 AI
-360 GLVRAKKP
+360 GIVRAKKP
-368 ELESHFVKSVGAGI
+368 ELENHFVKNVGSGI
-382 GIELRDSNMVLNGKN
+382 GIELRDSNMLLNGKN
-397 NKILKSG
+397 NRVLKSG
-404 MTLSIT
+404 MTLSVT
-410 VGLTDVEELESK
+410 VGITDVQDLDSK
-422 DKNNSVYSMIITDT
+422 SKSKSVYSMVITDT
-436 VRVGEN
+436 IRVGEH
-442 GPHIFTK
+442 GPHVFTK
-449 DAGIDMDSVSFY
+449 DAGVDMDSVSFY

-475 KEVKSSAMTSR
+475 KEVKSSAIAGR

-499 QVNEGAEARR
+499 QINEGAEARR

-514 ELATKK
+514 ELAGKK
-520 TKEGLDRF
+520 TREGLERF
-528 AGTTGDDNGVTQKR
+528 TGTTGDDNGISQKK

-553 QLPTKVKDLTIYVD
+553 QLPTRVKDLTIYVD

-583 FHINTIKNASK
+583 FHISTIKNASK

-624 ISAHFLRNLTLR
+624 LSAHFLRNLTLR
-636 SKDNERLAQVAQ
+636 SKDNSRLAQVAM

-665 EMEDVVEQDKLV
+665 EMEDVVEQDKLM

-682 RPVRLPDVYLR
+682 RPVKLPDVYLR

-816 IADAGKDE
+816 VADAGKDE

-884 NFDLVFVFKD
+884 NFDMVFVFKD

-911 GVKDWLDSVDIAFTE
+911 SVKDWLDSVDIAFTE

-961 SEGGASDEEESAFE
+961 SEGGSGEDEESAFE

-980 LAAADESSEDD
+980 MAAADESSEDE

-1006 SADEDSGEDW
+1006 SGDEDSGEDW
-1016 DELER
+1016 DELET
-1021 KAKKKDKESGLD
+1021 KAKKKDREGGLD

>member
-88 KGEDWPNTD
+88 K
-97 SAYLSANTGL
+97 
-107 LNVAKHLEPLKGGKI
+107 AKHLEPLKGGKI

-397 NKILKSG
+397 NRILKSG

-410 VGLTDVEELESK
+410 VGLTDVEELETK
-422 DKNNSVYSMIITDT
+422 DKNNAVYSMIITDT

-1021 KAKKKDKESGLD
+1021 KAKKKDRESGLD

>member
-1 MAEEIVIDKS
+1 MAEEIVIDKTI
-11 AFFNRL
+11 FFNRL
-17 SSFFAAWKADKRP
+17 SSFYNAWKADKRAN
-30 GHAVFGGVGSIVILM
+30 HVTFGGVSSIVILM

-70 ATLMVFTT
+70 ATLLVFTT
-78 DMMYVVTTAK
+78 EVVYVVTTAK
-88 KGEDWPNTD
+88 K
-97 SAYLSANTGL
+97 
-107 LNVAKHLEPLKGGKI
+107 AKHLEPLKGGKI

-133 DEKTRSFEKCLEVI
+133 EEKMKSFEKCIEVI
-147 KSAGKRV
+147 KNAGKKV
-154 GVLPK
+154 GVLSR
-159 DTAAGP
+159 DTTAGP
-165 FAEDWKRAFANITQD
+165 FAEDWRKAYGVLSKE

-189 LSSAAFSVKDTD
+189 LSAALSVKDTD
-201 ELVAIRN
+201 ELVSIRN

-231 EKQMTHKALSMRIDA
+231 EKQMSHKALSMRIDA

-253 FKKLAKLPAEFDPQ
+253 FNKLAKLPAEFDPQ

-280 GKYDLRLTATSDNSH
+280 GKYDLKLTAVSDNNN
-295 LQAGIIVA
+295 LLPGIIIA

-308 YKTYSSI
+308 YRTYSSL
-315 IARTYLVDPSK
+315 IARTYLVDPTK
-326 SQEANYAFLLNLHD
+326 SQEANYAFLLNIRE
-340 AVMKDVRDGTMAKDL
+340 AIIKEVRDGTTAKDL
-355 FNKAI
+355 YSKAI
-360 GLVRAKKP
+360 SLVRTKKP
-368 ELESHFVKSVGAGI
+368 ELEAHFLKAVGAGI
-382 GIELRDSNMVLNGKN
+382 GIELRDANMVLNGKN
-397 NKILKSG
+397 DKILKSG
-404 MTLSIT
+404 MTFAIT
-410 VGLTDVEELESK
+410 VGLTDVEDPSIK
-422 DKNNSVYSMIITDT
+422 DKNRTVYSMVITDT
-436 VRVGEN
+436 VRVGET
-442 GPHIFTK
+442 GPLVFTK
-449 DAGIDMDSVSFY
+449 DAGVDMDSVSFY
-461 FGDEEEPQKPAKEK
+461 FGDEEEPQKPVKEK
-475 KEVKSSAMTSR
+475 KEAKSSAVANR

-499 QVNEGAEARR
+499 QINEGAEARR

-514 ELATKK
+514 ELAGKK

-528 AGTTGDDNGVTQKR
+528 AGTTGDDNGVTQKK

-553 QLPTKVKDLTIYVD
+553 QLPTRVKDLTVYVD
-567 HKASTVIVP
+567 QKASTIIVP

-624 ISAHFLRNLTLR
+624 LSAHFLRNLTLR
-636 SKDNERLAQVAQ
+636 SKDNDRLAQIAQ

-665 EMEDVVEQDKLV
+665 EMEDVVEQDKLI

-682 RPVRLPDVYLR
+682 RPVKLPDVYLR

-867 LNEIEIAHLER
+867 LNEVEIAHLER

-884 NFDLVFVFKD
+884 NFDLVFVLKD
-894 FHRPPVHVN
+894 FHRAPVHIN

-961 SEGGASDEEESAFE
+961 SEGGSDEDEESAFE

-1000 EASEDF
+1000 EASDDF

-1016 DELER
+1016 DELEL
-1021 KAKKKDKESGLD
+1021 KAKKKDRESGLE
-1033 DEERG
+1033 DEDRG

>member
-11 AFFNRL
+11 IFFNRL
-17 SSFFAAWKADKRP
+17 SSFYNAWKADKRSSY
-30 GHAVFGGVGSIVILM
+30 GIFGGVSSIVILM

-70 ATLMVFTT
+70 ATLLVFTT
-78 DMMYVVTTAK
+78 EVVYVVTTAK
-88 KGEDWPNTD
+88 K
-97 SAYLSANTGL
+97 
-107 LNVAKHLEPLKGGKI
+107 AKHLEPLKGGKI

-133 DEKTRSFEKCLEVI
+133 EEKMKSFEKCIDVI
-147 KSAGKRV
+147 KNAGKKV
-154 GVLPK
+154 GVLPR
-159 DTAAGP
+159 DTTAGP
-165 FAEDWKRAFANITQD
+165 FAEDWRRAYA
-180 VEEVDISPA
+180 VLSKEAEEVDISPA
-189 LSSAAFSVKDTD
+189 LSAALSVKDTD
-201 ELVAIRN
+201 ELVSIRN

-231 EKQMTHKALSMRIDA
+231 EKQMSHKALSMRIDA

-253 FKKLAKLPAEFDPQ
+253 FNKLAKLPAEFDPQ

-280 GKYDLRLTATSDNSH
+280 GKYDLKLTAVSDNNN
-295 LQAGIIVA
+295 LQPGIIIA
-303 GFGIR
+303 GFGVR
-308 YKTYSSI
+308 YRTYSSL
-315 IARTYLVDPSK
+315 IARTYLVDPTK
-326 SQEANYAFLLNLHD
+326 TQEANYAFLLNIRE
-340 AVMKDVRDGTMAKDL
+340 AIIKEIRDGTTAKDL
-355 FNKAI
+355 HNKAI
-360 GLVRAKKP
+360 SLVRTKKP
-368 ELESHFVKSVGAGI
+368 ELEAHFLKAVGAGI
-382 GIELRDSNMVLNGKN
+382 GIELRDANMVLNGKN
-397 NKILKSG
+397 DKILKSG
-404 MTLSIT
+404 MTFAIT
-410 VGLTDVEELESK
+410 VGLTDVEDTNIK
-422 DKNNSVYSMIITDT
+422 DKKRTVYSMVITDT
-436 VRVGEN
+436 VRVGET
-442 GPHIFTK
+442 GPLVFTK
-449 DAGIDMDSVSFY
+449 DAGVDMDSVSFY
-461 FGDEEEPQKPAKEK
+461 FGDEEEPQKPIKEK
-475 KEVKSSAMTSR
+475 KEAKSSAVANR

-499 QVNEGAEARR
+499 QINEGAEARR

-514 ELATKK
+514 ELAGKK

-528 AGTTGDDNGVTQKR
+528 AGTTGDDNGVTQKK

-553 QLPTKVKDLTIYVD
+553 QLPTRVKDLTVYVD
-567 HKASTVIVP
+567 QKASTIIVP

-624 ISAHFLRNLTLR
+624 LSAHFLRNLTLR
-636 SKDNERLAQVAQ
+636 SKDNDRLAQIAQ

-665 EMEDVVEQDKLV
+665 EMEDVVEQDKLI

-682 RPVRLPDVYLR
+682 RPVKLPDVYLR

-867 LNEIEIAHLER
+867 LNEVEIAHLER

-884 NFDLVFVFKD
+884 NFDLVFVLKD
-894 FHRPPVHVN
+894 FHRAPVHIN

-961 SEGGASDEEESAFE
+961 SEGGSDEDEESAFE

-1000 EASEDF
+1000 EASDDF

-1016 DELER
+1016 DELEL
-1021 KAKKKDKESGLD
+1021 KAKKKDRESGLE
-1033 DEERG
+1033 DEDRG

>member
-1 MAEEIVIDKS
+1 MADEIVIDK
-11 AFFNRL
+11 AVFFNRL
-17 SSFFAAWKADKRP
+17 SSFYAAWKADKRSSNT
-30 GHAVFGGVGSIVILM
+30 AFSGVGSIIILM

-70 ATLMVFTT
+70 ATLMIFTT
-78 DMMYVVTTAK
+78 EMMYVVTTAK
-88 KGEDWPNTD
+88 K
-97 SAYLSANTGL
+97 
-107 LNVAKHLEPLKGGKI
+107 AKHLEPLKGGKI
-122 PVEILVTSKDP
+122 PVEILVVTKDAA
-133 DEKTRSFEKCLEVI
+133 EKTKIFEKCIDIV
-147 KSAGKRV
+147 KGAGKRV

-159 DTAAGP
+159 DTTTGP
-165 FAEDWKRAFANITQD
+165 FAEDWKQTFKDASKEM
-180 VEEVDISPA
+180 EEIDISSA
-189 LSSAAFSVKDTD
+189 LSSAAFSIKDTD
-201 ELVAIRN
+201 ELVSIRN

-246 KIDDAKF
+246 KIDDTKF
-253 FKKLAKLPAEFDPQ
+253 FNKLAKLPSEFDPQ

-280 GKYDLRLTATSDNSH
+280 GNYDLKLTAQPDNKN
-295 LQAGIIVA
+295 LQPGIIIA

-326 SQEANYAFLLNLHD
+326 SQEANYAFLLNLHETII
-340 AVMKDVRDGTMAKDL
+340 KDIRDGAIAKDIY
-355 FNKAI
+355 ARAVGI
-360 GLVRAKKP
+360 VRTKKP
-368 ELESHFVKSVGAGI
+368 ELENHFVKNVGSGI
-382 GIELRDSNMVLNGKN
+382 GIELRDSNMLLNGKN
-397 NKILKSG
+397 NRVLKSG
-404 MTLSIT
+404 MTLSVT
-410 VGLTDVEELESK
+410 VGITDVKNTDSK
-422 DKNNSVYSMIITDT
+422 DKTKTIYSMVITDT
-436 VRVGEN
+436 IRVGEH
-442 GPHIFTK
+442 GPHVFTK
-449 DAGIDMDSVSFY
+449 DAGVDMDSVSFY

-475 KEVKSSAMTSR
+475 KEIKSSAIAGR

-499 QVNEGAEARR
+499 QINEGAEARR

-514 ELATKK
+514 ELAGKK
-520 TKEGLDRF
+520 TREGLERF
-528 AGTTGDDNGVTQKR
+528 TGTTGDDNGISQKK

-553 QLPTKVKDLTIYVD
+553 QLPTRVKDLTIYVD

-583 FHINTIKNASK
+583 FHISTIKNASK

-624 ISAHFLRNLTLR
+624 LSAHFLRNLTLR
-636 SKDNERLAQVAQ
+636 SKDNNRLAQVAL

-665 EMEDVVEQDKLV
+665 EMEDVVEQDKLM

-682 RPVRLPDVYLR
+682 RPVKLPDVYLR

-816 IADAGKDE
+816 VADAGKDE

-884 NFDLVFVFKD
+884 NFDMVFVFKD

-961 SEGGASDEEESAFE
+961 SEGGSEDEESAFE

-980 LAAADESSEDD
+980 MAAADESSEDE

-1006 SADEDSGEDW
+1006 SGDEDSGEDW
-1016 DELER
+1016 DELET
-1021 KAKKKDKESGLD
+1021 KAKKKDRDGDLD
-1033 DEERG
+1033 DDDRG